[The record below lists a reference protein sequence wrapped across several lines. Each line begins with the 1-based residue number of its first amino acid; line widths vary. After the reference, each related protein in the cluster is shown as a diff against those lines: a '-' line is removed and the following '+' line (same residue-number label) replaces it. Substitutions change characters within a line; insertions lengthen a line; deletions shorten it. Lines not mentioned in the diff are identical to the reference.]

1 MESKERLK
9 YFIDEI
15 HYNIEGNHL
24 CGEEF
29 NKQIKYFNFNEIKKV
44 KKFDI
49 DKLNSTL
56 KNRLNYLFEL
66 ARIKSLKLKT
76 IDNFETKDIPK
87 DRYPLW

>member
-9 YFIDEI
+9 YFIDDI
-15 HYNIEGNHL
+15 HYNAEGNHL

-29 NKQIKYFNFNEIKKV
+29 KKQIKYLNFKETKKI

-56 KNRLNYLFEL
+56 KKRLDYLFEL
-66 ARIKSLKLKT
+66 ARIKSLKLKK
-76 IDNFETKDIPK
+76 IDNFETNIPK

>member
-9 YFIDEI
+9 YFFDEI
-15 HYNIEGNHL
+15 HYNNEGNHL

-29 NKQIKYFNFNEIKKV
+29 KKQIKYINFKETKKV

-66 ARIKSLKLKT
+66 ARIKSLNLKK
-76 IDNFETKDIPK
+76 IDNSEKNNIPK